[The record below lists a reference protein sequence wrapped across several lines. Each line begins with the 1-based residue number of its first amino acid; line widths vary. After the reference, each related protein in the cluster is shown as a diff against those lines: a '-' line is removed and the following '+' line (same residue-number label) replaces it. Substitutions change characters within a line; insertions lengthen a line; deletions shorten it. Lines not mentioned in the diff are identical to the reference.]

1 MLNVD
6 YSYILQMIPRIAFDF
21 ILLTLANRHAT
32 KYVGTSPFGD
42 VRSHRA
48 LDNIKDDRMTIWYWG
63 QVHIRFYSKQRRI
76 ALSPAKFDTQ

>member
-6 YSYILQMIPRIAFDF
+6 YSYILQLISRIAFDF
-21 ILLTLANRHAT
+21 IQLNLANRHAI

-48 LDNIKDDRMTIWYWG
+48 LDNIKDDRIK
-63 QVHIRFYSKQRRI
+63 V
-76 ALSPAKFDTQ
+76 

>member
-21 ILLTLANRHAT
+21 IPLTLANRHAT

-48 LDNIKDDRMTIWYWG
+48 LDNFKDDRMKVDIE
-63 QVHIRFYSKQRRI
+63 VNFI
-76 ALSPAKFDTQ
+76 FDSAVNKGE